1 MSEIILAVTPAEFS
15 RWADIPKYTITR
27 NAEKFKWA
35 ENVNSE
41 IKDRILLTDENKAIA
56 KEINSSRVTRQSFPK
71 KEKL

>member
-27 NAEKFKWA
+27 NSEKFKWA

-41 IKDRILLTDENKAIA
+41 IKDRILLTNENKEIA
-56 KEINSSRVTRQSFPK
+56 QKINSTRLTRKSGK
-71 KEKL
+71 T